1 MPIQYPVAPGR
12 PSRIHG
18 IGSYRPVQV
27 VDNEYVAQKIGV
39 SPEWIEKR
47 SGIRTRRYAGPTET
61 VAAMGMAAGAKAL
74 AMAGVDPGQ
83 IGSVVVAT
91 TSHLTQ
97 MPALAPEI
105 AHGLGAGNASAF
117 DISAACAGFC
127 HALAIASSLVSSG
140 TADYVLVV
148 ASERATDI
156 FDETDKSTAFLFADG
171 AGAAVVGPAERPG
184 IGPVVWGSD
193 GSRLDV
199 IAMTNFWTPQLRTDP
214 ESTWPRLGM
223 TGWRVYRWATE
234 QLVPVLSQ
242 ALAAAGVTTADL
254 QAFIPHQAN
263 LLITRALAR
272 GLELPASVAISEDIV
287 HTGNTSAASVPLA
300 MDSLLTTGQAGQ
312 GDLALLVGFGSG
324 LVYAAQVVELP

>member
-18 IGSYRPVQV
+18 IGSYRPVRV

-39 SPEWIEKR
+39 SPEWIESR

-61 VAAMGMAAGAKAL
+61 VAAMGMAAAAKAL

-83 IGSVVVAT
+83 VGSVVVAT

-127 HALAIASSLVSSG
+127 RALAVGSSMVSAG

-184 IGPVVWGSD
+184 IGPVV
-193 GSRLDV
+193 
-199 IAMTNFWTPQLRTDP
+199 
-214 ESTWPRLGM
+214 
-223 TGWRVYRWATE
+223 
-234 QLVPVLSQ
+234 
-242 ALAAAGVTTADL
+242 
-254 QAFIPHQAN
+254 
-263 LLITRALAR
+263 
-272 GLELPASVAISEDIV
+272 
-287 HTGNTSAASVPLA
+287 
-300 MDSLLTTGQAGQ
+300 
-312 GDLALLVGFGSG
+312 
-324 LVYAAQVVELP
+324 